1 MQKFTRIA
9 ALLLVVVAVILAI
22 AAFGLGRRAAQSNLV
37 AQAPANAAPASAGQT
52 VQAATTSI
60 VVAANALPAGQPIA
74 AASLQLAPAAQALPE
89 GYTSVDGVAGD
100 VPLVD
105 IPAGSAITANLLAH
119 GVAMALKPGERA
131 LAVPV
136 DEQSSAGSRILPGD
150 YVDVFLNL
158 KSASPEGYVSG
169 SKPLPSQARLL
180 VSRLRVLA
188 FGSHDLPKPVPSA
201 HATAT
206 DDKAA
211 DKAAAATNEN
221 QVARTAVLAVP
232 LADVDRLLLGTQD
245 GKLVLAL
252 RHPGDPGQP
261 DDTLFPQP
269 RDALSPVAML
279 TPEQRQALQSPE
291 NRAFAGIDGLGLAGQ
306 AHASPPATARTARNN
321 SPRVEIIRGAQTNS
335 L

>member
-22 AAFGLGRRAAQSNLV
+22 AAFGLGRRAAQSNV
-37 AQAPANAAPASAGQT
+37 AQAPASATPASAGQT
-52 VQAATTSI
+52 TQATTTSI
-60 VVAANALPAGQPIA
+60 VVATSALPAGQPIA
-74 AASLQLAPAAQALPE
+74 AASLQLQPSAQTLPE
-89 GYTSVDGVAGD
+89 SYTSVNAVAGD

-119 GVAMALKPGERA
+119 GVAMALLPGERA

-150 YVDVFLNL
+150 YVDVFLDL
-158 KSASPEGYVSG
+158 KSESSSVYGSG
-169 SKPLPSQARLL
+169 NKPLPSQARLL

-188 FGSHDLPKPVPSA
+188 FGSHDLPKPMPAAGVA
-201 HATAT
+201 ATG
-206 DDKAA
+206 DKAA

-221 QVARTAVLAVP
+221 QVAHSAVLAVP

-252 RHPGDPGQP
+252 RHPSDAGQP
-261 DDTLFPQP
+261 DDTLFPPP
-269 RDALSPVAML
+269 RNALSPLATL
-279 TPEQRQALQSPE
+279 TPEQRQALQSPD
-291 NRAFAGIDGLGLAGQ
+291 NRAFAGIDGAGLAGQ
-306 AHASPPATARTARNN
+306 AHATPSTATRTTRNT
-321 SPRVEIIRGAQTNS
+321 SPRVEIIRGAQANS

>member
-22 AAFGLGRRAAQSNLV
+22 AAFGLGRRAAQSDV
-37 AQAPANAAPASAGQT
+37 AQAPVSATPASTGRAT
-52 VQAATTSI
+52 QATASI
-60 VVAANALPAGQPIA
+60 VVAASALPAGQPMG
-74 AASLQLAPAAQALPE
+74 AASLKLQPVAQALPD
-89 GYTSVDGVAGD
+89 GYASVDAVAGD
-100 VPLVD
+100 IPLVD

-119 GVAMALKPGERA
+119 GVAMALQPGERA

-136 DEQSSAGSRILPGD
+136 DEQSSAGNRILPGD
-150 YVDVFLNL
+150 YVDVFLDL
-158 KSASPEGYVSG
+158 KSGSSNVYGNG

-180 VSRLRVLA
+180 VSHLRVLA
-188 FGSHDLPKPVPSA
+188 FGSHDLPKPVPA
-201 HATAT
+201 ARAAATG
-206 DDKAA
+206 DKAA

-252 RHPGDPGQP
+252 RHPDDSGQP
-261 DDTLFPQP
+261 DDTLFPSP
-269 RDALSPVAML
+269 RSALSPIATL

-291 NRAFAGIDGLGLAGQ
+291 NRAFAGIDGIGLAGQ
-306 AHASPPATARTARNN
+306 AHAMPPAGRTTRNT
-321 SPRVEIIRGAQTNS
+321 SQRVEIIRGTQATS

>member
-9 ALLLVVVAVILAI
+9 ALLLVVVAAILAI
-22 AAFGLGRRAAQSNLV
+22 AAFGLGRRAARTNV
-37 AQAPANAAPASAGQT
+37 AQAPASATSAPAGQT
-52 VQAATTSI
+52 TRVATASI
-60 VVAANALPAGQPIA
+60 VVADNALAAGQPIA
-74 AASLQLAPAAQALPE
+74 AASLQLQPVAQALPE
-89 GYTSVDGVAGD
+89 SYASVNAVAGD

-119 GVAMALKPGERA
+119 GVAMALQPGERA

-136 DEQSSAGSRILPGD
+136 DEQSSAGNRILPGD
-150 YVDVFLNL
+150 YVDVFLDL
-158 KSASPEGYVSG
+158 KSG
-169 SKPLPSQARLL
+169 SSSAYGNGSRPLPSQARLL

-188 FGSHDLPKPVPSA
+188 FGSHDLPKPVPAAGS
-201 HATAT
+201 ATAG
-206 DDKAA
+206 DKAA

-252 RHPGDPGQP
+252 RHPNDPGQP
-261 DDTLFPQP
+261 DDTLYPQP
-269 RDALSPVAML
+269 RGALSPVAML

-291 NRAFAGIDGLGLAGQ
+291 NSAFAGIDGAGLAGQ
-306 AHASPPATARTARNN
+306 AHATLPQTARMTSNT
-321 SPRVEIIRGAQTNS
+321 SQRVEIIRGAQANP

>member
-1 MQKFTRIA
+1 MQRKPPPVPRKYP
-9 ALLLVVVAVILAI
+9 
-22 AAFGLGRRAAQSNLV
+22 
-37 AQAPANAAPASAGQT
+37 QAT
-52 VQAATTSI
+52 QAATTSI
-60 VVAANALPAGQPIA
+60 VAAVNALPAGQPIA
-74 AASLQLAPAAQALPE
+74 AASLQLVPAAQVLPE
-89 GYTSVDGVAGD
+89 GYTSVDAVAGD

-105 IPAGSAITANLLAH
+105 IPAGNAITANLLAH
-119 GVAMALKPGERA
+119 GVAMALQPGERA

-136 DEQSSAGSRILPGD
+136 DEQSSAASRILPGD

-158 KSASPEGYVSG
+158 KSESSNVYGSG
-169 SKPLPSQARLL
+169 NKPLPSQARLL

-188 FGSHDLPKPVPSA
+188 FGSHDLPKPVPVA
-201 HATAT
+201 GAAAAG
-206 DDKAA
+206 DKAT

-252 RHPGDPGQP
+252 RHPNDSGQP

-291 NRAFAGIDGLGLAGQ
+291 NRAFAGIDGAGLAGQ
-306 AHASPPATARTARNN
+306 AHAASSAAARTVRNT
-321 SPRVEIIRGAQTNS
+321 SQRVEIIRGAQTNS

>member
-22 AAFGLGRRAAQSNLV
+22 AAFGLGRRAAQSNA
-37 AQAPANAAPASAGQT
+37 AQASASDMAPASARHAAR
-52 VQAATTSI
+52 AATTSI
-60 VVAANALPAGQPIA
+60 VAAANTLPAGRPIA
-74 AASLQLAPAAQALPE
+74 AASLQLVPATQTLPD
-89 GYTSVDGVAGD
+89 GYTSLNAVAGN

-119 GVAMALKPGERA
+119 GLAMALRPGERA

-136 DEQSSAGSRILPGD
+136 DEQSSAGNRILPGD
-150 YVDVFLNL
+150 YVDVFLDL
-158 KSASPEGYVSG
+158 KSASLGAYG
-169 SKPLPSQARLL
+169 NGDKPLPSQARLL

-188 FGSHDLPKPVPSA
+188 FGSHDLPKPVP
-201 HATAT
+201 ATQAAAAG
-206 DDKAA
+206 DKAA
-211 DKAAAATNEN
+211 DKAAAATSEN
-221 QVARTAVLAVP
+221 QAARTAVLAVP

-252 RHPGDPGQP
+252 REPNDSGRP

-269 RDALSPVAML
+269 RSALSPVATL

-291 NRAFAGIDGLGLAGQ
+291 NRAFAGIDGAGLAGQ
-306 AHASPPATARTARNN
+306 AHTTPPMATRTARNA
-321 SPRVEIIRGAQTNS
+321 SQRVEIIRGAQTNS

>member
-22 AAFGLGRRAAQSNLV
+22 AAFGLGRRAAQSNV
-37 AQAPANAAPASAGQT
+37 AQTPASATPASAGQT
-52 VQAATTSI
+52 TQAATTSI
-60 VVAANALPAGQPIA
+60 VVAASALPAGQPIA
-74 AASLQLAPAAQALPE
+74 DSSLQLQPAAQALPD
-89 GYTSVDGVAGD
+89 GYTSVNVVAGD

-119 GVAMALKPGERA
+119 GVALALRPGERA

-136 DEQSSAGSRILPGD
+136 DEQSSAGSRIQPGD
-150 YVDVFLNL
+150 YVDVFLDL
-158 KSASPEGYVSG
+158 KSESSNGYG
-169 SKPLPSQARLL
+169 NGNKPLPSQARLL
-180 VSRLRVLA
+180 LSRLRVLA
-188 FGSHDLPKPVPSA
+188 FGNHDLPKPMPAAGTTSA
-201 HATAT
+201 G
-206 DDKAA
+206 DKAA

-232 LADVDRLLLGTQD
+232 LADVARLLLGTQD

-252 RHPGDPGQP
+252 RRPNDSGQP

-269 RDALSPVAML
+269 RDALSPIATLM
-279 TPEQRQALQSPE
+279 PEQRQALQSPE
-291 NRAFAGIDGLGLAGQ
+291 NRAFAGIDGAGLAGQ
-306 AHASPPATARTARNN
+306 AGTAPRPATRTTGNN
-321 SPRVEIIRGAQTNS
+321 SQRVEIIRGAQANS